1 MALLSSLKQGDSA
14 RIVGYQTQPPHTL
27 HLQSLGLVPGT
38 IVSILRVAP
47 MGDPIHLKL
56 RDYDLCLR
64 REDLACISVAP
75 IPP

>member
-1 MALLSSLKQGDSA
+1 MLKQGESA
-14 RIVGYQTQPPHTL
+14 RIIRYETLPPHAH

-38 IVSILRVAP
+38 IVSIHRVAP

-64 REDLACISVAP
+64 RNDLECISVTQ
-75 IPP
+75 ITL

>member
-1 MALLSSLKQGDSA
+1 MLKQGESA
-14 RIVGYQTQPPHTL
+14 RIVRYKTLPPHAH

-38 IVSILRVAP
+38 VVSIHRVAP

-64 REDLACISVAP
+64 RNDLECISVTQ
-75 IPP
+75 ITR